1 MAAASRL
8 PRTAGPTAAQQ
19 PERSAV
25 ATLLA
30 QIARLRG
37 SLEAVRRETVAAAG
51 DAEAA
56 ELRWQRALCDLA
68 ARQLD
73 FLTVQLGQLREGH
86 PVERHGEGGDGRTG
100 RSGGGP
106 RGETGA
112 DPGQRARPRVGS
124 AEWHLPSDEVDWS
137 DDLYDIFGRDPGSG
151 PLSLDDLPSWFDP
164 ADQPR
169 LAAMVTDCLV
179 DGRPID
185 GEFRIRRPD
194 GAARTL
200 HVVGEPVLDAGGATE
215 SMWTVVRDVTEL
227 HRGRQAVQ
235 ESESVLQRER
245 HFAHAER
252 RIARELHESV
262 LPPWHGAVHLPAGD
276 PGALT
281 VAGHHFPAA
290 ADTPVSGVWY
300 DALPLPGGRTLLGVG
315 DVAGRGVPAA
325 AGMTMLVGALRGMA
339 LGGTAPGALL
349 GGVNELLEVSAQPV
363 LVGTVC
369 CRYDAAD
376 RTLRWARA
384 AHPPPLLFRG
394 GAGRALAAP
403 DGVLLGATADTSYE
417 QVSEPLQ
424 AGDVLLL
431 HTAGL
436 GARSPEPARERLFA
450 LAPRFAAA
458 PGAQDCLRAVVE
470 EFGGGRRGD
479 DACVLVARV
488 TG

>member
-1 MAAASRL
+1 MAAASQL
-8 PRTAGPTAAQQ
+8 PRATDPPPARQ
-19 PERSAV
+19 PEHSAV

-30 QIARLRG
+30 QIARLRD

-51 DAEAA
+51 DAEEA

-73 FLTVQLGQLREGH
+73 CLTVQLGQLCGGHPVDRDREGGEGREGH
-86 PVERHGEGGDGRTG
+86 ARAEAA
-100 RSGGGP
+100 
-106 RGETGA
+106 A
-112 DPGQRARPRVGS
+112 DPREQPRPRVGS
-124 AEWHLPSDEVDWS
+124 AEWHLLSDEVDWS
-137 DDLYDIFGRDPGSG
+137 DDLYDIFGRDPGEG
-151 PLSLDDLPSWFDP
+151 PLLLDDLPSWFDP

-169 LAAMVTDCLV
+169 LTAMVTGCLV

-200 HVVGEPVLDAGGATE
+200 HIVGEPVLDAGGATA
-215 SMWTVVRDVTEL
+215 SMWAVVRDVTEL
-227 HRGRQAVQ
+227 RRSRQAVQ
-235 ESESVLQRER
+235 ESESALQRER

-252 RIARELHESV
+252 RIAQELHESV
-262 LPPWHGAVHLPAGD
+262 LPPWRGAVHLPAGG
-276 PGALT
+276 PAALT

-290 ADTPVSGVWY
+290 ADTLVSGVWY
-300 DALPLPGGRTLLGVG
+300 DALPLPGGGTLLGVG

-325 AGMTMLVGALRGMA
+325 AGMAMLLGAVRGMA
-339 LGGTAPGALL
+339 LGGTEPGGLL
-349 GGVNELLEVSAQPV
+349 ARVNELLEVSAQPA

-369 CRYDAAD
+369 CRYDPAD

-384 AHPPPLLFRG
+384 GHTPPLLFRD

-403 DGVLLGATADTSYE
+403 EGVLLGATADTSYE
-417 QVSEPLQ
+417 QVSEPLRG
-424 AGDVLLL
+424 GDLLLL

-436 GARSPEPARERLFA
+436 GAHSPEPARERLLA

-458 PGAQDCLRAVVE
+458 PGARDCLRAVVE

-479 DACVLVARV
+479 DACVLVAEV

>member
-8 PRTAGPTAAQQ
+8 PRAAGPHAPQQ

-37 SLEAVRRETVAAAG
+37 SLEAVRRETIAAAG
-51 DAEAA
+51 DAEEA

-73 FLTVQLGQLREGH
+73 SLTIQLGQLRAGH
-86 PVERHGEGGDGRTG
+86 PVDADRDEVDGPEGEF
-100 RSGGGP
+100 P
-106 RGETGA
+106 A
-112 DPGQRARPRVGS
+112 DPLDRPQPRVGS
-124 AEWHLPSDEVDWS
+124 AEWHLLSDIVDWS
-137 DDLYDIFGRDPGSG
+137 DDLFDIFGRDPGDG

-169 LAAMVTDCLV
+169 LTAMVTDCLV
-179 DGRPID
+179 DGKPID

-194 GAARTL
+194 GAPRTL

-227 HRGRQAVQ
+227 RRSRQAVR
-235 ESESVLQRER
+235 ESESTLQRER
-245 HFAHAER
+245 HFAAADR
-252 RIARELHESV
+252 RIAQELHESV
-262 LPPWHGAVHLPAGD
+262 LPPWRGALHLPAGD
-276 PGALT
+276 PASLT

-290 ADTPVSGVWY
+290 ADTPVRGVWY
-300 DALPLPGGRTLLGVG
+300 DALPLPGGHTLLGVG

-325 AGMTMLVGALRGMA
+325 AGMTMLLGALRGMA
-339 LGGTAPGALL
+339 LGGTDPAALL
-349 GGVNELLEVSAQPV
+349 GRANKLLEVSAQPV

-369 CRYDAAD
+369 CRYDPAT

-384 AHPPPLLFRG
+384 AHVSPLLFRD
-394 GAGRALAAP
+394 GAGRPLTAP
-403 DGVLLGATADTSYE
+403 EGMLLGATADTSYA

-424 AGDVLLL
+424 PGDLLLL
-431 HTAGL
+431 HTPGL
-436 GARSPEPARERLFA
+436 GARSPEPARERLLA

-479 DACVLVARV
+479 DACVLVAKV